1 MRSLSMIVA
10 AGLALGLP
18 AAAHAE
24 WYAGADLGASWLPDQ
39 KADFS
44 NGTHYKADH
53 QTGPVGLGQLGYDF
67 GGLKLE
73 GELGVRNNDIERLK
87 NRTTTSGA
95 NNASGSTTVY
105 SLMGNA
111 IYDFNATGAWH
122 PFLGAGIGAA
132 YVDIDK
138 VADNDGV
145 NVYSGNDWRFA
156 YQGFAGLGYDLD
168 ANWTLKGQYR
178 YFATLDGD
186 VSLAGSGIGGDA
198 EYKSHEVLIGLTYR
212 FGAPQAAV
220 AAATPAPAK
229 TAAPIP
235 APAPVV
241 QNFMV
246 FFDFDKA
253 TLTPEAQT
261 ILNKAAVAFKS
272 GKKPRIDLTGHAD
285 RAGSETYNMKLSKRR
300 ADAVKAALVR
310 LGVPAAE
317 IGVAAKGE
325 SAPLVQTPDGVRE
338 PQNRRVEIV
347 LP

>member
-10 AGLALGLP
+10 TGLALGLP

-39 KADFS
+39 KVDFN

-53 QTGPVGLGQLGYDF
+53 QVGPVGLAQFGYDF

-73 GELGVRNNDIERLK
+73 GEFGARTNDIDKLK
-87 NRTTTSGA
+87 NRATASGR
-95 NNASGSTTVY
+95 NGASGSTTVY

-111 IYDFNATGAWH
+111 IYDFNATGALH
-122 PFLGAGIGAA
+122 PFLGAGIGPA
-132 YVDIDK
+132 YVDINPVTDS
-138 VADNDGV
+138 DGAR
-145 NVYSGNDWRFA
+145 VYSGEDWRFA
-156 YQGFAGLGYDLD
+156 YQGFAGVGYDID

-186 VSLAGSGIGGDA
+186 VSMSGSGVGGDT

-212 FGAPQAAV
+212 FGAPQAAAV

-229 TAAPIP
+229 TAAP

-253 TLTPEAQT
+253 VLTPEAQT
-261 ILNKAAVAFKS
+261 ILNKAAVAFKN

-285 RAGSETYNMKLSKRR
+285 RAGTEAYNMKLSKRR
-300 ADAVKAALVR
+300 ADAVRAALVR

-317 IGVAAKGE
+317 IAVAAKGE
-325 SAPLVQTPDGVRE
+325 SAPLVATPDGVRE

>member
-1 MRSLSMIVA
+1 MRTLSMIVA
-10 AGLALGLP
+10 TGLALGLP

-24 WYAGADLGASWLPDQ
+24 WYGGADLGASWMPDQ
-39 KADFS
+39 KVDFN
-44 NGTHYKADH
+44 NGDHYKADH
-53 QTGPVGLGQLGYDF
+53 KVGPVGLGQFGYDF

-73 GELGVRNNDIERLK
+73 GELGVRTNDIDKLK
-87 NRTTTSGA
+87 NRPTASGH
-95 NNASGSTTVY
+95 NDASGSTRVY

-122 PFLGAGIGAA
+122 PFLGAGIGPA

-138 VADNDGV
+138 VIDND
-145 NVYSGNDWRFA
+145 NDRVYSGSDWRFA
-156 YQGFAGLGYDLD
+156 YQGFAGVGYDLD
-168 ANWTLKGQYR
+168 ENWTLKGQYR

-186 VSLAGSGIGGDA
+186 VSLTGSGIGGDA

-212 FGAPQAAV
+212 FGAPKTTTV
-220 AAATPAPAK
+220 AAAAAPAK
-229 TAAPIP
+229 TVAP

-261 ILNKAAVAFKS
+261 VLNKAAVAFKD

-285 RAGSETYNMKLSKRR
+285 RAGSDAYNMKLSKRR

-310 LGVPAAE
+310 LGVPGAE
-317 IGVAAKGE
+317 ITVAAKGE
-325 SAPLVQTPDGVRE
+325 SAPLVATPDGVRE